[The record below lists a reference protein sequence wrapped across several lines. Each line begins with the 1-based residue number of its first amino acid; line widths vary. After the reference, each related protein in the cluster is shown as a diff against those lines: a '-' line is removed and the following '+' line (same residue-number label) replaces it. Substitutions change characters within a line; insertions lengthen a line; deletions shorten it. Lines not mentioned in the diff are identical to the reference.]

1 MKLHRS
7 LAAFAMAAGLVCAS
21 GAAAAVMAPA
31 AAAAPA
37 AAGASS
43 HASAGNAVIPLRANE
58 VSALK
63 TCPKQSGHV
72 RTYYN
77 GCTNWT
83 SYVCDAGR
91 HFNIS
96 PPDYVSNDCIQTVQ
110 LWTGSGESGHAICI
124 PGYHASNLLSTKY
137 HSFDITGNGAC

>member
-1 MKLHRS
+1 MKLPRS
-7 LAAFAMAAGLVCAS
+7 LAALAMAAGLICAS
-21 GAAAAVMAPA
+21 GAAAAVTASA
-31 AAAAPA
+31 AAAAPV
-37 AAGASS
+37 AAGASV
-43 HASAGNAVIPLRANE
+43 HVGAGNAATPLRANQL
-58 VSALK
+58 SAAV
-63 TCPKQSGHV
+63 TCPQQSNHV

-83 SYVCDAGR
+83 SYICDAG
-91 HFNIS
+91 HQFNIS

-124 PGYHASNLLSTKY
+124 PGRHASNLLSTKY